1 MRISRDMARAV
12 KTDGYMET
20 RTFVYFTTKRGEDVF
35 IWRKNKK
42 TKELDICRASR

>member
-1 MRISRDMARAV
+1 MKISRDMARAV
-12 KTDGYMET
+12 KTAGYMET
-20 RTFVYFTTKRGEDVF
+20 KTFVYFTTQRGEDVF